1 MGEYQFDV
9 IPLTEGL
16 NFNTATSLATPGTL
30 RDCLNYEF
38 VDGAGLK
45 RIDGMRL
52 YDGNMRNKTDKIF
65 FIWVDDVVA
74 SGMAIQDNIYATT
87 PYLYVESDDNP
98 NKIPFGYI
106 AWDSDELPV
115 YDKTGGPTVLDNCV
129 IPFIRFDCPSYADP
143 SFSSGAIKIL
153 NSAVLDI
160 PEGTYNILSLEAL
173 NDQSKNAVF
182 GTTTPTAKD
191 EETLLSNV
199 QESSYVSSDMSASVL
214 PGVGFA
220 PTPVNAVWAEKS
232 GDVTYE
238 IGDAF
243 VCSGAC
249 AKQVYPGD
257 YVYVDNDNEPFV
269 VLKAELSSGVWT
281 SGTATLHIAPL
292 RTTSVTEDSTRSG
305 DALFSYDSVTASLTL
320 YRSATAEAVTSLVF
334 TKISGESIIED
345 QPDVACMYRVDSEL
359 GALTNDAV
367 FSITE
372 PSTEGTLYD
381 LTDDPVTASSGDA
394 EGMPLISGGAVKAV
408 VPTKRGSGYATAP
421 TFTIDAS
428 AGTAATSPVASLTKT
443 INRTNWQFVHT
454 GWQVPFREGDR
465 KYGYFNKIDRYKD
478 IDGSTYSASSS
489 VTGLEASF
497 LINQV
502 SAADAPAF
510 SPFATIG
517 NAITRWSNMGQWVT
531 NSGATLTDGN
541 LATAIGAE
549 DDTAYI
555 KQTLTDNLAYNNAT
569 STRVLTLGGFTGSTP
584 LSDIAEGSSVKGLKL
599 SVRMDSNGT
608 TNIADAVELH
618 AFAVLGKAEIN
629 PNTGSYWV
637 TKQYGQ
643 PVELMNSTTNLRDTF
658 DNVTVNDVTFTAG
671 GTDDLFGA
679 SSIPLEDLLDPG
691 FCIGI
696 FFTSD
701 YDTNSANLEIR
712 VDHVYLDAYY
722 ELPSVRMYFKSNAT
736 SHTGGD
742 AVTIHGDLVDYVITE
757 GSLEAGDAKGTLTV
771 VNLRTT
777 KADDSGG
784 TGLTL
789 ANSTVPYY
797 TVLSDMDIYQ
807 DSALTVKIGETSG
820 QMTFNGFDSYRTIK
834 QAGTR
839 YTSVRANFFANDE
852 YESFYLCSGAGRAGI
867 WDGKYWS
874 RIYAINPRQ
883 ENSATLDVPRHV
895 GVHNFHL
902 MLGYKSG
909 SALFSAP
916 GEPSN
921 FSAFDG
927 AGEIGIGDKIHGFN
941 RLQGN
946 AFGVFC
952 EESIHAITGT
962 DAGNFATQI
971 LVPNE
976 GALEY
981 SVASFGSRVIYTSKT
996 GITTLDQ
1003 SEKYGNFLGR
1013 RLSFDV
1019 NPWLIPRITGGAGLF
1034 TKITDFNPV
1043 FEAGNGYVCA
1053 YAVPHKNQYR
1063 LIFKDGL
1070 QLWMTLVA
1078 DDAPKFTFVQYFAA
1092 PRSGLDLYACP
1103 VFPNYVS
1110 SQSIYNGS
1118 FNVIMCPDREF
1129 ILALVK
1135 SNGGLGDVLT
1145 DVGNL
1150 LPGICELD
1158 VGDCFDGGY
1167 NVDVGVEENAL
1178 QTRARQAI
1186 PHYALI
1192 TYQYLKNPFT
1202 SKTLRKVRLEGQT
1215 RGAAPLAIYCDDGY
1229 KTSAQDVRTIGT
1241 NISLPKTPLDELK
1254 LSFTP
1259 ESTLA
1264 SVAATGRVL
1273 SILLVGE
1280 ALSKDAYFT
1289 TTGTESLTST
1299 RTTVPTPAHYLQA
1312 LLLQFSEQGTE
1323 DA

>member
-52 YDGNMRNKTDKIF
+52 YDGNMRNKIDKIF
-65 FIWVDDVVA
+65 FLHVSGDALA
-74 SGMAIQDNIYATT
+74 SNAIYATN
-87 PYLYVESDDNP
+87 PWLYTSNDDNP
-98 NKIPFGYI
+98 KKVPFGYI
-106 AWDSDELPV
+106 AWNTSQLPV
-115 YDKTGGPTVLDNCV
+115 YDSGGPAANDSTL
-129 IPFIRFDCPSYADP
+129 IPFIRLDCPDYADP
-143 SFSSGAIKIL
+143 SFNNGDVRIL
-153 NSAVLDI
+153 NSAVLTVTT
-160 PEGTYNILSLEAL
+160 GSHSILTLEAL
-173 NDQSKNAVF
+173 TDTQKTAIFGSSAV
-182 GTTTPTAKD
+182 TAED
-191 EETLLSNV
+191 EESILLGYV
-199 QESSYVSSDMSASVL
+199 QRANFIGFTNTIENF
-214 PGVGFA
+214 GVNSPWAGKIADTTFA
-220 PTPVNAVWAEKS
+220 V
-232 GDVTYE
+232 
-238 IGDAF
+238 GDAF
-243 VCSGAC
+243 VCIGTSAR
-249 AKQVYPGD
+249 QIYPGD
-257 YVYVDNDNEPFV
+257 YMYLNSDTSNPFL
-269 VLKAELSSGVWT
+269 VLSAEIDGSWVGGTVTLTFVPLNTSSIAELT
-281 SGTATLHIAPL
+281 
-292 RTTSVTEDSTRSG
+292 TRSSSL
-305 DALFSYDSVTASLTL
+305 LFTCADGSDTFTL
-320 YRSATAEAVTSLVF
+320 YRHVLSAAVSVAYYKYVNTSPIV
-334 TKISGESIIED
+334 D
-345 QPDVACMYRVDSEL
+345 RQPETACMYRVDSEL
-359 GALTNDAV
+359 GALTNNAV
-367 FSITE
+367 FSIAE

-408 VPTKRGSGYATAP
+408 VPTKRGSGYTTAP
-421 TFTIDAS
+421 AFTIDAS

-489 VTGLEASF
+489 VTGLESSF

-502 SAADAPAF
+502 NTATAPAF
-510 SPFATIG
+510 SP
-517 NAITRWSNMGQWVT
+517 NAGVGWVQTRWANTGQWIT

-541 LATAIGAE
+541 LAAAIGAE
-549 DDTAYI
+549 DDTAYV
-555 KQTLTDNLAYNNAT
+555 KQTMTDNVANTNAV
-569 STRVLTLGGFTGSTP
+569 STMLLTLGGFTGSTP

-608 TNIADAVELH
+608 TDIAADVTLQ
-618 AFAVLGKAEIN
+618 AFAVLGKAEMN
-629 PNTGSYWV
+629 PNTGAPWV
-637 TKQYGQ
+637 TKQYGP
-643 PVELMNSTTNLRDTF
+643 PVELLNSTINLRDTF
-658 DNVTVNDVTFTAG
+658 DNVTVSDVTFTAG

-691 FCIGI
+691 FCVGI
-696 FFTSD
+696 FFT
-701 YDTNSANLEIR
+701 ANRVINGAPLEIR

-736 SHTGGD
+736 SHAGGD
-742 AVTIHGDLVDYVITE
+742 AVTIHGDLVDYVISK
-757 GSLEAGDAKGTLTV
+757 GSLEAGDAEGVLTV

-797 TVLSDMDIYQ
+797 TVLSGMDIYQ

-883 ENSATLDVPRHV
+883 ENSGTLDKPRHV
-895 GVHNFHL
+895 GIHNFHL

-909 SALFSAP
+909 SVLFSAP

-976 GALEY
+976 GALEH

-1003 SEKYGNFLGR
+1003 SEKYGNFTGR

-1019 NPWLIPRITGGAGLF
+1019 NPWLLPRITGGAGLF

-1063 LIFKDGL
+1063 LLFKDGL

-1078 DDAPKFTFVQYFAA
+1078 DDAPKFTFVQYFTGA
-1092 PRSGLDLYACP
+1092 RGGQGLESIPVIPIYVDSHLYSTDSNATL
-1103 VFPNYVS
+1103 F
-1110 SQSIYNGS
+1110 
-1118 FNVIMCPDREF
+1118 CPDRDFVFTTYGSISYGE
-1129 ILALVK
+1129 IM
-1135 SNGGLGDVLT
+1135 
-1145 DVGNL
+1145 
-1150 LPGICELD
+1150 LPGIFAID
-1158 VGDCFDGGY
+1158 TGDSFYEGPTDIGSGSL
-1167 NVDVGVEENAL
+1167 EEPS
-1178 QTRARQAI
+1178 RQAI

-1241 NISLPKTPLDELK
+1241 NISLPKTPLGELK

>member
-52 YDGNMRNKTDKIF
+52 YDGNSRNKIDKLF
-65 FIWVDDVVA
+65 FIRVVDVA
-74 SGMAIQDNIYATT
+74 VANDSVFGNN
-87 PYLYVESDDNP
+87 PWLYVENSDNP
-98 NKIPFGYI
+98 DKIPFGI
-106 AWDSDELPV
+106 LVNRNSGDLPF
-115 YDKTGGPTVLDNCV
+115 DATAGSGPI
-129 IPFIRFDCPSYADP
+129 IPFIRLECPSYADP
-143 SFSSGAIKIL
+143 SFSSGDVKLL
-153 NSAVLDI
+153 NSSALTVTS
-160 PEGTYNILSLEAL
+160 GTYTIVTLGELTAAQET
-173 NDQSKNAVF
+173 AVF
-182 GTTTPTAKD
+182 GSDITAVG
-191 EETLLSNV
+191 EEGDLLYGNKCN
-199 QESSYVSSDMSASVL
+199 YVSLNNQFAT
-214 PGVGFA
+214 GFVTDI
-220 PTPVNAVWAEKS
+220 PTDVVWAEKID
-232 GDVTYE
+232 GKTFQ
-238 IGDAF
+238 IADAF
-243 VCSGAC
+243 VVNGEPL
-249 AKQVYPGD
+249 QQIYPGD
-257 YVYVDNDNEPFV
+257 YIYFNSTGMGNEYPLV
-269 VLKAELSSGVWT
+269 VLKAELLAGGSWT
-281 SGTATLHIAPL
+281 GGSKATLHVAYLKTSSSAEQTFRPVSPQVVVGESASDAHLYRHTGGLLVDMLIGKWGDDLTIDYRSDIAVMYEVCDEK
-292 RTTSVTEDSTRSG
+292 TAVTN
-305 DALFSYDSVTASLTL
+305 DSVFAITAP
-320 YRSATAEAVTSLVF
+320 V
-334 TKISGESIIED
+334 
-345 QPDVACMYRVDSEL
+345 
-359 GALTNDAV
+359 
-367 FSITE
+367 
-372 PSTEGTLYD
+372 TEGTTYD
-381 LTDDPVTASSGDA
+381 LTEDTVTASSGDA
-394 EGMPLISGGAVKAV
+394 EAMPLISGGAVKAI
-408 VPTKRGSGYATAP
+408 VPTKRGSGYTTAP
-421 TFTIDAS
+421 SFAIEAPLGG
-428 AGTAATSPVASLTKT
+428 GTAATTPVASQTKT
-443 INRTNWQFVHT
+443 INRTDWQFVHT
-454 GWQVPFREGDR
+454 GWNIPFREGDR

-478 IDGSTYSASSS
+478 IDGNTYSASSS

-502 SAADAPAF
+502 SAVDAPAF

-541 LATAIGAE
+541 LAVAIGAE
-549 DDTAYI
+549 DDAAYI
-555 KQTLTDNLAYNNAT
+555 KQTLTDNLAYNNAI

-584 LSDIAEGSSVKGLKL
+584 LFDIAEGSSVKGLKL

-608 TNIADAVELH
+608 TDIAGAAELH

-696 FFTSD
+696 FFTSN
-701 YDTNSANLEIR
+701 YATNSANLEIR

-736 SHTGGD
+736 SHAGGD
-742 AVTIHGDLVDYVITE
+742 AVTIHGDLVDYVVSK
-757 GSLEAGDAKGTLTV
+757 GSLEAGDAEGFLTV

-784 TGLTL
+784 TGLATG
-789 ANSTVPYY
+789 NSTVPYY
-797 TVLSDMDIYQ
+797 TILPDMDIYQ
-807 DSALTVKIGETSG
+807 DSGLTVKIGETSG
-820 QMTFNGFDSYRTIK
+820 EMTFNGFESYRTTK
-834 QAGTR
+834 QADTR

-852 YESFYLCSGAGRAGI
+852 YESFYICSGAGRAGI

-874 RIYAINPRQ
+874 RIFAINPRQ
-883 ENSATLDVPRHV
+883 ENSATLDVPRHI

-909 SALFSAP
+909 SVLYSAP

-976 GALEY
+976 GALEH

-1070 QLWMTLVA
+1070 QLWMTLVS
-1078 DDAPKFTFVQYFAA
+1078 DDAPKFTFVQYFVGGYSEESILA
-1092 PRSGLDLYACP
+1092 LP
-1103 VFPNYVS
+1103 VTPNYVS
-1110 SQSIYNGS
+1110 SVGS
-1118 FNVIMCPDREF
+1118 ATDQNTIIFCPDREF
-1129 ILALVK
+1129 IYAIERSDGFLYGA
-1135 SNGGLGDVLT
+1135 GDATSVFYSM
-1145 DVGNL
+1145 
-1150 LPGICELD
+1150 PGIYSLD
-1158 VGDCFDGGY
+1158 VGDSFESGFAGLALGQGRRGGS
-1167 NVDVGVEENAL
+1167 
-1178 QTRARQAI
+1178 AI

-1202 SKTLRKVRLEGQT
+1202 SKTLRKVRLEGQA
-1215 RGAAPLAIYCDDGY
+1215 RGAAPLTIYCDDGY

-1254 LSFTP
+1254 LSFLP

-1280 ALSKDAYFT
+1280 ALPKDAYFT